1 MKKVLK
7 IITGGVLAVVLFA
20 EPAML
25 MAQDATSAKNSN
37 TINAMEVC
45 SQAQQDVQSDIN
57 KTLWL
62 AIGFF
67 GGILGIAAAYIVEPS
82 PPASRLLGK
91 SPEYVATY
99 TDCYKDAGKKI
110 QANAAIKGCVIGAL
124 VYAVTYGCCVLLN
137 VGVAGAGAAAASQQ

>member
-7 IITGGVLAVVLFA
+7 IITGGVLALVLFA

-25 MAQDATSAKNSN
+25 MAQDATSAKKSN
-37 TINAMEVC
+37 TTNAMQVC
-45 SQAQQDVQSDIN
+45 MQAQQNARTDIN

-99 TDCYKDAGKKI
+99 TDCYKDEGKKL

-124 VYAVTYGCCVLLN
+124 VYVATYGCCVLLN
-137 VGVAGAGAAAASQQ
+137 VGAAGAAAASQQ